1 MHFSV
6 PRTDSR
12 PAGLLARVR
21 RRQNRDISPVWPR
34 PTTRAKP
41 WSARKLENFLSVSA
55 RRQSKRGATPPS
67 SDSRTRKPGRVTG
80 SSGGARRGQGRP
92 LGWKLKAPDPEEPAA
107 WRSYPPPRGQTLP
120 GSVGSRW
127 FQSSPMEGAPSVRG
141 GASKPA
147 HAGASG
153 APPMLS
159 PQVQGLPGRS
169 QLPLGEAT
177 PDTPTAAYRGCRE
190 TPSAD
195 CTAVRRGRG
204 PPED

>member
-120 GSVGSRW
+120 GSVGWRW
-127 FQSSPMEGAPSVRG
+127 FRSSPTEDVPPFHG
-141 GASKPA
+141 GALTPA
-147 HAGASG
+147 HAGVPAAS
-153 APPMLS
+153 PMLS
-159 PQVQGLPGRS
+159 RQVQGPSLGPSREPS
-169 QLPLGEAT
+169 PL
-177 PDTPTAAYRGCRE
+177 
-190 TPSAD
+190 D
-195 CTAVRRGRG
+195 CTFPPPVARTPVPLAPADWRAARRDRA
-204 PPED
+204 PPGG